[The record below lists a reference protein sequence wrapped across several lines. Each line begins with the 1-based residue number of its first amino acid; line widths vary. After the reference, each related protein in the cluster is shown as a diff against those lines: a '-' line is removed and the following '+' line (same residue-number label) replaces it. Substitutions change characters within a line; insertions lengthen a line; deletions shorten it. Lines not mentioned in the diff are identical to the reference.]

1 MVNVDY
7 LVWIVLV
14 DDQHL
19 VLDGLAALLR
29 MHPHLEL
36 CASFDHGDK
45 AVEYARRNTIDIYVI
60 DTQMPQVDGIETTA
74 RLRRINPEQKVML
87 LVGET
92 AELYPG
98 RLIKSGAIGFI
109 SKNGGVNQLYTAIE
123 QVIEGHRYIGSDVAQ
138 ILALAMFPGSEDS
151 PLESLSRR
159 ELQVMT
165 LVAGGEGVQSIA
177 QRLALSPKTV
187 ATYRYRLYEK
197 LAVRND
203 VELAHRAMQYG
214 VVQLGE
220 CFIPSV

>member
-1 MVNVDY
+1 MSNADY
-7 LVWIVLV
+7 PVRIVLV

-29 MHPHLEL
+29 MHPNLEL
-36 CASFDHGDK
+36 SASFSHGDR
-45 AVEYARRNTIDIYVI
+45 AIEYARRNTADVFII
-60 DTQMPQVDGIETTA
+60 DTQMPHIDGIETTA
-74 RLRRINPEQKVML
+74 RLRRINPEQKVLL
-87 LVGET
+87 LVGEA

-98 RLIKSGAIGFI
+98 RLIKSGAVGII
-109 SKNGGVNQLYTAIE
+109 SKNGPANELYTAIE
-123 QVIEGHRYIGSDVAQ
+123 QVIDGQRYIGADIAQ
-138 ILALAMFPGSEDS
+138 ILALAMFPGSEES
-151 PLESLSRR
+151 PLETLSRR

-197 LAVRND
+197 LSVRND

-214 VVQLGE
+214 VVQLGA
-220 CFIPSV
+220 CFVP